1 MVPESDGTDQ
11 AVAICMKEWRD
22 GHSAAVKYQRFEAS
36 FKGSVEFKAGAL
48 PVEAFPEN
56 GVRHFEQG
64 EPVVTRKLVGY
75 ATTFNCLSEDRGGY
89 CFTVVPGAFAASIAR
104 DDVVAMFNH
113 SADMVLGRTSNG
125 SLKLAEDAKGL
136 KIEMD
141 LPDTQFGRD
150 MYTLV
155 ARGDVKQMSFGG
167 IIIREMLHSDP
178 DLDVISIHEFK
189 LWDVSPVTF
198 PAFEEG
204 RTTIGVE
211 AVAEKPCPARL
222 LAAKRRL
229 LDL

>member
-1 MVPESDGTDQ
+1 MVSESDGTDQ
-11 AVAICMKEWRD
+11 AVAVCMKEWRD
-22 GHSAAVKYQRFEAS
+22 GHSTAAKYQRFEAA
-36 FKGSVEFKAGAL
+36 FKAGVVFEAGAF
-48 PVEAFPEN
+48 PVETFSEN
-56 GVRHFEQG
+56 GVRCFEKG
-64 EPVVTRKLVGY
+64 EPVITRKLTGY
-75 ATTFNCLSEDRGGY
+75 ATTFNCLSENRGGY
-89 CFTVVPGAFAASIAR
+89 CFTVVPGAFAASIVK
-104 DDVVAMFNH
+104 DDVVALFNH

-125 SLKLAEDAKGL
+125 TLRLAEDAKGL

-167 IIIREMLHSDP
+167 TIVQEMLHSDP

-189 LWDVSPVTF
+189 LWDISAVVF

-204 RTTIGVE
+204 RTEIGVE
-211 AVAEKPCPARL
+211 AAAKRDYNI
-222 LAAKRRL
+222 AAKRRL